1 MAQADYIVANG
12 TGAAVRSDL
21 NGQLAA
27 IVSNNS
33 GATEPATMYA
43 YQWWADTTTGLL
55 KLRNSAN
62 SAWIS
67 LRELDGTLLMEDGTA
82 AAPGLSFASDLDTGF
97 FSAGANAI
105 GIATNGVERVEFGT
119 SEVVFNDGGANYDF
133 RIEGDTNTSLFFVD
147 ASAEAVG
154 IGTASPGAK
163 LHVNPG
169 SGNKGDIYLDYG
181 TGSTADGR
189 LVIEAGAS
197 AVLYETIKT
206 GGLPQAWYVT
216 GSERMRIDSGGR
228 LLVGTSS
235 SPSLTDGQYSKLH
248 VIGNTNSASGDGIIN
263 IGRGA
268 LASSGLVNGT
278 SLGNL
283 QFTDSAGAV
292 HAVIGGQA
300 DGTTGTND
308 YPGRLTFST
317 TADGAS
323 SPAERMRIDNGGQH
337 RMFSLSSSYSLVI
350 GNGSAAGQ
358 SYLFLEGRHSAT
370 DNSGDTGT
378 RSFVVWTSGN
388 VINTNNSYGGISDVK
403 LKENIVDATSQWSD
417 IKALQVRKYNF
428 KEGQTHTQIGLV
440 AQEAELVSPGLV
452 SESPDRDDEGNDLG
466 TVTKSVNYSVLYMKA
481 VKALQ
486 EAMDRIEA
494 LEARL
499 TAAGIE

>member
-1 MAQADYIVANG
+1 MSPQADYIVANG

-43 YQWWADTTTGLL
+43 YQWWADTTAGLL
-55 KLRNSAN
+55 KIRNAAN
-62 SAWIS
+62 NAWIT

-82 AAPGLSFASDLDTGF
+82 AAPGLSFASDPDSGIF
-97 FSAGANAI
+97 RGGANEF

-197 AVLYETIKT
+197 AVLYETIKS

-228 LLVGTSS
+228 LLIGTSTS
-235 SPSLTDGQYSKLH
+235 DAQRTAAMQIASAGGLSGWGS
-248 VIGNTNSASGDGIIN
+248 SASLSEFGTSYNPWIVLQ
-263 IGRGA
+263 R
-268 LASSGLVNGT
+268 SRNGT
-278 SLGNL
+278 VGSHTVVSNGDILGGI
-283 QFTDSAGAV
+283 QFTGSDGDSFEPAAWIKAEV
-292 HAVIGGQA
+292 
-300 DGTTGTND
+300 DGTPGNGD
-308 YPGRLTFST
+308 MPGRIVL
-317 TADGAS
+317 AMGRDGADEDYQFRKITLFGS
-323 SPAERMRIDNGGQH
+323 DNIA
-337 RMFSLSSSYSLVI
+337 FELATS
-350 GNGSAAGQ
+350 SAAGTTNL
-358 SYLFLEGRHSAT
+358 LF
-370 DNSGDTGT
+370 
-378 RSFVVWTSGN
+378 SGN
-388 VINTNNSYGGISDVK
+388 
-403 LKENIVDATSQWSD
+403 
-417 IKALQVRKYNF
+417 
-428 KEGQTHTQIGLV
+428 
-440 AQEAELVSPGLV
+440 SPG
-452 SESPDRDDEGNDLG
+452 P
-466 TVTKSVNYSVLYMKA
+466 
-481 VKALQ
+481 
-486 EAMDRIEA
+486 
-494 LEARL
+494 
-499 TAAGIE
+499 